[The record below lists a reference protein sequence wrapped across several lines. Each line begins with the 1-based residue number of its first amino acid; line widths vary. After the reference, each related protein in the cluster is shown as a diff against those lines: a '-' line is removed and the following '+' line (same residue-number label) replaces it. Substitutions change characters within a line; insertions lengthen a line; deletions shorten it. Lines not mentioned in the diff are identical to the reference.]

1 MDARTASEHAEH
13 LRHAQD
19 HHRWRA
25 DHMRA
30 LAVLR
35 RIEAHILDHEA
46 EIAAH
51 DAEIAA
57 HEEAIGHGGAHAPA
71 PASADHGRLAAAHAE
86 GSRNHD
92 ALIAAVLDLRKL
104 LD

>member
-1 MDARTASEHAEH
+1 MDAHDEAEHAEH

-35 RIEAHILDHEA
+35 RVEAHILDHEA

-71 PASADHGRLAAAHAE
+71 PSDGEHRRLAAAHAE
-86 GSRNHD
+86 GARNHD
-92 ALIAAVLDLRKL
+92 ALIAAVLDLRRL